1 MVQSRQT
8 EQVHTS
14 EPSTRRAEP
23 FSWTAIARGSGS
35 VYGGEYGGRQ
45 GLTFLARG
53 SRRALAGFDASL
65 GRNENTVV
73 VCVGLGTWSPGS

>member
-1 MVQSRQT
+1 MNRPRDVLNHSVGQ
-8 EQVHTS
+8 
-14 EPSTRRAEP
+14 PSP
-23 FSWTAIARGSGS
+23 AIGS